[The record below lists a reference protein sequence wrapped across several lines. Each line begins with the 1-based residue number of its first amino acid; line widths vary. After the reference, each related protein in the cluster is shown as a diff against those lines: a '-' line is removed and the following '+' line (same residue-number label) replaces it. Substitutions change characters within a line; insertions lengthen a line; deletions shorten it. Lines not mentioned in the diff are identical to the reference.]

1 MNISNYD
8 CFIQMNVLM
17 NKKPVDALA
26 AILHRSQASHVG
38 REWTKKLSEVI
49 PK

>member
-1 MNISNYD
+1 
-8 CFIQMNVLM
+8 MNVLI

-26 AILHRSQASHVG
+26 AILHRSQVANIG
-38 REWTKKLSEVI
+38 REWAKKLSEVI

>member
-1 MNISNYD
+1 
-8 CFIQMNVLM
+8 MNVLI

-26 AILHRSQASHVG
+26 AILHRSQVQIVG
-38 REWTKKLSEVI
+38 RDWAKRLSEVI